1 MISLISRRIG
11 RFALGVVG
19 VACLAFGVTLAG
31 CMAEDE
37 TPQARVV
44 APPPPPAAPLTPKV
58 TSIEHLMAELQIDE
72 RVELPEAKA
81 PDNDP
86 DREAVLEIFDAFARG
101 DAEVLGSMISL
112 DDKIELEELVSS
124 GTWRETVAGITR
136 IEIQTG
142 ISPYDQKCA
151 LGIFHVGGEF
161 QPQLWYYHYSSDADG
176 FIFEAAPTPPDIM
189 EKLSGADWIAAW
201 HQILVDELA
210 RADDPDEVIEV
221 PQRNYDD
228 EQARGG
234 RSGGG
239 SPGRTPQAPPGGP
252 KRRQPKTPRPP
263 PGPG

>member
-1 MISLISRRIG
+1 MISRSRRSGWFVPGIAG
-11 RFALGVVG
+11 LACVVT
-19 VACLAFGVTLAG
+19 AVTLAG
-31 CMAEDE
+31 CVAEDDQ
-37 TPQARVV
+37 PQARVV
-44 APPPPPAAPLTPKV
+44 APPPPAAPPAPTVTPIK
-58 TSIEHLMAELQIDE
+58 HLMAQLHIDE
-72 RVELPEAKA
+72 RVELPEGKA
-81 PDNDP
+81 PDNDA

-161 QPQLWYYHYSSDADG
+161 QPQLWYYHYSPDDDG
-176 FIFEAAPTPPDIM
+176 FIFDAAPTPPDIM
-189 EKLSGADWIAAW
+189 DKLSGADWIAAW

-221 PQRNYDD
+221 VQRNYDD
-228 EQARGG
+228 EEAG
-234 RSGGG
+234 GGG
-239 SPGRTPQAPPGGP
+239 SGGQPGRRAPQAPPGGP
-252 KRRQPKTPRPP
+252 KRRQPKPPRAP
-263 PGPG
+263 PGPF

>member
-1 MISLISRRIG
+1 MISRRIG
-11 RFALGVVG
+11 RFALGVTG
-19 VACLAFGVTLAG
+19 VACLALGVTLAG

-44 APPPPPAAPLTPKV
+44 APPPPPPAPLTPKV
-58 TSIEHLMAELQIDE
+58 TLIADLMAELQIDE

-86 DREAVLEIFDAFARG
+86 DREAVLGIFDAFARG
-101 DAEVLGSMISL
+101 DAETLGSMISP
-112 DDKIELEELVSS
+112 DDNLELEDLVSS
-124 GTWRETVAGITR
+124 GTWRETVADITR

-142 ISPYDQKCA
+142 IAYDQKCA

-161 QPQLWYYHYSSDADG
+161 QPQLWYYHYSSAADG
-176 FIFEAAPTPPDIM
+176 FVFEAAPTPPDIM
-189 EKLSGADWIAAW
+189 DKLSGADWIAAW

-210 RADDPDEVIEV
+210 RGDDPDEVVEV
-221 PQRNYDD
+221 AQRNYDD
-228 EQARGG
+228 EGAGGG

-239 SPGRTPQAPPGGP
+239 SAGRTPQAPPGGP
-252 KRRQPKTPRPP
+252 KRRTPKTPRPP

>member
-1 MISLISRRIG
+1 MISRRIG
-11 RFALGVVG
+11 RFALGVTG
-19 VACLAFGVTLAG
+19 VACLALGVTLAG

-44 APPPPPAAPLTPKV
+44 APPPPPPAPLTPKV
-58 TSIEHLMAELQIDE
+58 TLIADLMAELQIDE

-86 DREAVLEIFDAFARG
+86 DREAVLVIFDAFARG
-101 DAEVLGSMISL
+101 DAETLGSMISP
-112 DDKIELEELVSS
+112 DDNLELEELVSS
-124 GTWRETVAGITR
+124 GTWRETVADITR

-151 LGIFHVGGEF
+151 LGVFHVGGEF
-161 QPQLWYYHYSSDADG
+161 QPQLWYYSSDADG
-176 FIFEAAPTPPDIM
+176 FMFEAAATPPDIM
-189 EKLSGADWIAAW
+189 DKLSGADWIAAW

-210 RADDPDEVIEV
+210 RADDPDEVVEV
-221 PQRNYDD
+221 AQRNYDD
-228 EQARGG
+228 EGAGGG

-239 SPGRTPQAPPGGP
+239 SPGRTPQAPPGGT
-252 KRRQPKTPRPP
+252 KRRQPKPPRPP